1 MLTRTNKVLGGDLR
15 PTLRLAA
22 AVYLLGYGAERGEI
36 ITARRAAS
44 QPDAAPD

>member
-1 MLTRTNKVLGGDLR
+1 MFARTNKGVAGVSR

-22 AVYLLGYGAERGEI
+22 AVYLLGYGAERAEI
-36 ITARRAAS
+36 ITAGRAAS